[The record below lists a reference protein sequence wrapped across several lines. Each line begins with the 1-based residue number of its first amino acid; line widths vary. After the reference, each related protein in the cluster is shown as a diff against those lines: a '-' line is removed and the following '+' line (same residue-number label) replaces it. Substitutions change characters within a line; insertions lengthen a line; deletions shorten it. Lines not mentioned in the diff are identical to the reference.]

1 MFTRLHIAVDRSS
14 RVRSY
19 QTMQKALTT
28 LDKGRSLMIFPEGGI
43 VTKNP
48 PQMTPFKDGPF
59 RMAIEKQVPIV
70 PITLPYNWIVLPDES
85 GLLFHRHPIK
95 AVIHKPILTVG
106 MTLEDM
112 PRLKQMTFEVIDNE
126 LKKYTTDPVMVN
138 ESRERVKS

>member
-1 MFTRLHIAVDRSS
+1 
-14 RVRSY
+14 
-19 QTMQKALTT
+19 
-28 LDKGRSLMIFPEGGI
+28 
-43 VTKNP
+43 
-48 PQMTPFKDGPF
+48 
-59 RMAIEKQVPIV
+59 MAIEKQVPIV

-126 LKKYTTDPVMVN
+126 LKKYITDPVIVN